1 MNKVVI
7 IGGGAAGMMAAIS
20 AAESGENVTL
30 LEKNEKLGKKVYITG
45 KGRCNIT
52 NACDTSELFNSIF
65 SNKKF
70 MYSAIYSYDNNAVIE
85 FFNENGCP
93 VKIERGNRVFPV
105 SDKSS
110 DVIKTLDLKMKKLNV
125 DVRLNCEVKDIK
137 KENNEFVIK
146 YCDERNFDKNIKGDK
161 VIIATGGKSYASTG
175 STGDGY
181 VFAKSFGH
189 SIKEIS
195 PALVPF
201 ELKGDDYRQMQGLA
215 LKNINFIVKDGCS
228 NTTIYKEFGE
238 MLFTHFGISG
248 PVILSSGNAVS
259 TFIQKAKKKN
269 KDYNIII
276 SLDLKPA
283 LDMETLDA
291 RLLRDF
297 KEKLN
302 KQLKNSLDALLPKS
316 IIPVV
321 IKKSGISEEKMVNS
335 ITKSERLTLINTIKN
350 LEFEF
355 SRFRDFNEAIITK
368 GGVDV
373 KEINPSTMESKLVP
387 GLYFA
392 GEVLDVDA
400 ATGGY
405 NLQIAWSSGYVAG
418 QNYYSEV

>member
-1 MNKVVI
+1 MSKVVI

-20 AAESGENVTL
+20 AAGNGDNVTL

-52 NACDTSELFNSIF
+52 NACETSELFNSIF

-70 MYSAIYSYDNNAVIE
+70 MYSAIYSYDNNAVID

-110 DVIKTLDLKMKKLNV
+110 DVIKALNQKMKGLKV
-125 DVRLNCEVKDIK
+125 DIRLNCEVKDIV
-137 KENNEFVIK
+137 KENNEFIVK
-146 YCDERNFDKNIKGDK
+146 YIDERNLNKNIQCDK
-161 VIIATGGKSYASTG
+161 VIVATGGKSYASTG

-181 VFAKSFGH
+181 VFAKKFGH
-189 SIKEIS
+189 TIKELT

-201 ELKGDDYRQMQGLA
+201 ELKGDDYKQMQGLA
-215 LKNINFIVKDGCS
+215 LKNINFVVKDSCS

-269 KDYNIII
+269 KDYNILI
-276 SLDLKPA
+276 SIDLKPA
-283 LDMETLDA
+283 LDIETLDA

-297 KEKLN
+297 KENLN

-321 IKKSGISEEKMVNS
+321 IKKSEIDEEKMVNS
-335 ITKSERLTLINTIKN
+335 ITKQERLALVNTIKN

-355 SRFRDFNEAIITK
+355 NRFRDFNEAIITK
-368 GGVDV
+368 GGIDV

-392 GEVLDVDA
+392 GEILDVDA

-405 NLQIAWSSGYVAG
+405 NLQIAWSSGYMAG
-418 QNYYSEV
+418 QNYE